1 MDGVQFAFLN
11 QLLDTFRT
19 ASVTGMVNL
28 KPAALGLVTVLGI
41 LDVTAMWGLYFG
53 EMRVR
58 EIMGKVIKIGF
69 FVILIL
75 NWGPITTAVE
85 DTFVKVGQ
93 IASAHQTATKPSSI
107 MVEGTKKMYRLW
119 NNAIYDVPMAD
130 KDSDGN
136 LIVSKKSNTPF
147 YDSNGNLQKNAE
159 DLVAESKSSNPFSGL
174 GEAIAAIPGRIIKI
188 ILALAIFIAFA
199 FIALNVLLCFVE
211 FYLTTALSIILLP
224 FGVNSHTSFISQKA
238 LGAVVNFGVKLMIM
252 IFLLG
257 LMSTMISKM
266 DAITNDDY
274 GKLFEAVL
282 QACMYAF
289 LIWKLPSLI
298 SGMLSG
304 TPSMGASAS
313 GVVQSAATAAGAGAM
328 TTRFMGAGSAAAFR
342 GMANASRISGDAI
355 RAGGVAAASSNTVRG
370 AIFNSMRGTASHLGT
385 VTKGAYRHQIN
396 AAKNSF
402 INAVARENT
411 ASTISRKLSN
421 LKGYKRS

>member
-11 QLLDTFRT
+11 QLLDTFRN

-28 KPAALGLVTVLGI
+28 KPAALGLVAVLGI
-41 LDVTAMWGLYFG
+41 LDITAMWGLYFG

-58 EIMGKVIKIGF
+58 EIMGKVIKISF
-69 FVILIL
+69 FVILIM

-119 NNAIYDVPMAD
+119 NNAIYDIPM
-130 KDSDGN
+130 SDTA
-136 LIVSKKSNTPF
+136 KSSDNIPY
-147 YDSNGNLQKNAE
+147 YDSNGNLNKDATKMVEADKKANAPT
-159 DLVAESKSSNPFSGL
+159 NPFSGL
-174 GEAIAAIPGRIIKI
+174 GESIAAIPGRIIKI

-199 FIALNVLLCFVE
+199 FIALNVLLCFIE

-304 TPSMGASAS
+304 TPSMGASAA

-370 AIFNSMRGTASHLGT
+370 AIFNSMRGTANHLGT

-396 AAKNSF
+396 AAKNTF
-402 INAVARENT
+402 LNAVARENT
-411 ASTISRKLSN
+411 ASTISRKLSHLN
-421 LKGYKRS
+421 GYKRS

>member
-119 NNAIYDVPMAD
+119 NNAIYDIPM
-130 KDSDGN
+130 SDTA
-136 LIVSKKSNTPF
+136 KSSDNIPY
-147 YDSNGNLQKNAE
+147 YDSNGNLNKDATKMVEADKKANAPT
-159 DLVAESKSSNPFSGL
+159 NPFSGL
-174 GEAIAAIPGRIIKI
+174 GESIAAIPGRIIKI

-355 RAGGVAAASSNTVRG
+355 RAGGAAAASSNTVRG
-370 AIFNSMRGTASHLGT
+370 AIFNSMRGTVNHLGT

-396 AAKNSF
+396 AAKNTF
-402 INAVARENT
+402 LNAVARENT
-411 ASTISRKLSN
+411 ASTISRKLSHLN
-421 LKGYKRS
+421 GYKRS

>member
-1 MDGVQFAFLN
+1 MS
-11 QLLDTFRT
+11 R
-19 ASVTGMVNL
+19 
-28 KPAALGLVTVLGI
+28 
-41 LDVTAMWGLYFG
+41 
-53 EMRVR
+53 
-58 EIMGKVIKIGF
+58 
-69 FVILIL
+69 
-75 NWGPITTAVE
+75 
-85 DTFVKVGQ
+85 
-93 IASAHQTATKPSSI
+93 
-107 MVEGTKKMYRLW
+107 
-119 NNAIYDVPMAD
+119 
-130 KDSDGN
+130 
-136 LIVSKKSNTPF
+136 
-147 YDSNGNLQKNAE
+147 
-159 DLVAESKSSNPFSGL
+159 GL
-174 GEAIAAIPGRIIKI
+174 GDVYKRQ
-188 ILALAIFIAFA
+188 LAIFIAFA
-199 FIALNVLLCFVE
+199 FIALNVLLCFIE

-266 DAITNDDY
+266 DAITNEDY

-304 TPSMGASAS
+304 TPSMGASAA

-355 RAGGVAAASSNTVRG
+355 RAGGAAAASSNTVRG
-370 AIFNSMRGTASHLGT
+370 AIFNSMRGTANHLGT

-396 AAKNSF
+396 AAKNTF
-402 INAVARENT
+402 LNAVARENT
-411 ASTISRKLSN
+411 ASTISRKLSHLN
-421 LKGYKRS
+421 GYKRS

>member
-11 QLLDTFRT
+11 QLLDTFRN

-28 KPAALGLVTVLGI
+28 KPAALGLVAVLGI
-41 LDVTAMWGLYFG
+41 LDITAMWGLYFG

-58 EIMGKVIKIGF
+58 EIMGKVIKISF
-69 FVILIL
+69 FVILIM

-93 IASAHQTATKPSSI
+93 IASSHQTATKPSSI

-119 NNAIYDVPMAD
+119 NNAIYDIPM
-130 KDSDGN
+130 SDTA
-136 LIVSKKSNTPF
+136 KSSDNIPY
-147 YDSNGNLQKNAE
+147 YDSNGNLNKDATKMVEADKKANAPT
-159 DLVAESKSSNPFSGL
+159 NPFSGL
-174 GEAIAAIPGRIIKI
+174 GESIAAIPGRIIKI

-199 FIALNVLLCFVE
+199 FIALNVLLCFIE

-274 GKLFEAVL
+274 GKLFESVL

-304 TPSMGASAS
+304 TPSMGASAA

-355 RAGGVAAASSNTVRG
+355 RAGGAAAASSNTVRG

-396 AAKNSF
+396 AAKNTF
-402 INAVARENT
+402 LNAVARENT
-411 ASTISRKLSN
+411 ASTISRKLSHLN
-421 LKGYKRS
+421 GYKRS

>member
-11 QLLDTFRT
+11 QLLDTFRN

-28 KPAALGLVTVLGI
+28 KPAALGLVAVLGI
-41 LDVTAMWGLYFG
+41 LDITAMWGLYFG

-119 NNAIYDVPMAD
+119 NNAIYDIPMAD
-130 KDSDGN
+130 GETA
-136 LIVSKKSNTPF
+136 KSGVPY
-147 YDSNGNLQKNAE
+147 YDSNGNLNKDAE
-159 DLVAESKSSNPFSGL
+159 KMLADSKPKSANPFSGL

-304 TPSMGASAS
+304 TPSMGASAA

-355 RAGGVAAASSNTVRG
+355 RAGGAAAASSNTVRG
-370 AIFNSMRGTASHLGT
+370 AIFNSMRGTANHLGT
-385 VTKGAYRHQIN
+385 VTKGVYRHQIN
-396 AAKNSF
+396 AAKNTF
-402 INAVARENT
+402 LNAVARENT
-411 ASTISRKLSN
+411 ASTISGKVSALN
-421 LKGYKRS
+421 GYKRSRH

>member
-11 QLLDTFRT
+11 QLLDTFRN

-28 KPAALGLVTVLGI
+28 KPAALGLVAVLGI
-41 LDVTAMWGLYFG
+41 LDITAMWGLYFG

-58 EIMGKVIKIGF
+58 EIMGKVIKISF
-69 FVILIL
+69 FVILIM

-119 NNAIYDVPMAD
+119 NNAIYDIPM
-130 KDSDGN
+130 SDTA
-136 LIVSKKSNTPF
+136 KSSDNIPY
-147 YDSNGNLQKNAE
+147 YDSNGNLNKDATKMVEADKKANAPT
-159 DLVAESKSSNPFSGL
+159 NPFSGL
-174 GEAIAAIPGRIIKI
+174 GESIAAIPGRIIKI

-199 FIALNVLLCFVE
+199 FIALNVLLCFIE

-304 TPSMGASAS
+304 TPSMGASAA
-313 GVVQSAATAAGAGAM
+313 GVVQSAATVAGAGAM

-370 AIFNSMRGTASHLGT
+370 AIFNSMRGTANHLGT

-396 AAKNSF
+396 AAKNTF
-402 INAVARENT
+402 LNAVARENT

>member
-119 NNAIYDVPMAD
+119 NNAIYDIPM
-130 KDSDGN
+130 SDTA
-136 LIVSKKSNTPF
+136 KSSDNIPY
-147 YDSNGNLQKNAE
+147 YDSNGNLNKDATKMIEADKKANAPT
-159 DLVAESKSSNPFSGL
+159 NPFSGL
-174 GEAIAAIPGRIIKI
+174 GESIAAIPGRIIKI

-199 FIALNVLLCFVE
+199 FIALNVLLCFIE

-304 TPSMGASAS
+304 TPSMGASAA

-355 RAGGVAAASSNTVRG
+355 RAGGAAAASSNTVRG
-370 AIFNSMRGTASHLGT
+370 AIFNSMRGTANHLGT

>member
-119 NNAIYDVPMAD
+119 NNAIYDIPM
-130 KDSDGN
+130 SDTA
-136 LIVSKKSNTPF
+136 KSSDNIPY
-147 YDSNGNLQKNAE
+147 YDSNGNLNKDATKMVEADKKANAPT
-159 DLVAESKSSNPFSGL
+159 NPFSGL
-174 GEAIAAIPGRIIKI
+174 GESIAAIPGRIIKI

-304 TPSMGASAS
+304 TPSMGASAA
-313 GVVQSAATAAGAGAM
+313 GVVQSAATAAGAGSM

-396 AAKNSF
+396 AAKNTF
-402 INAVARENT
+402 LNAVARENT
-411 ASTISRKLSN
+411 ASTISRRLSHLN
-421 LKGYKRS
+421 GYKRS

>member
-58 EIMGKVIKIGF
+58 EIMGKVIKISF
-69 FVILIL
+69 FVILIM

-119 NNAIYDVPMAD
+119 NNAIYDIPM
-130 KDSDGN
+130 SDTA
-136 LIVSKKSNTPF
+136 KSSDNIPY
-147 YDSNGNLQKNAE
+147 YDSNGNLNKDATKMVEADKKANAPT
-159 DLVAESKSSNPFSGL
+159 NPFSGL
-174 GEAIAAIPGRIIKI
+174 GESIAAIPGRIIKI

-199 FIALNVLLCFVE
+199 FIALNVLLCFIE

-304 TPSMGASAS
+304 TPSMGASAT

-328 TTRFMGAGSAAAFR
+328 TTRLMGAGSAAAFR

-396 AAKNSF
+396 AAKNTF
-402 INAVARENT
+402 LNAVARENT

>member
-119 NNAIYDVPMAD
+119 NNAIYDIPM
-130 KDSDGN
+130 SDTA
-136 LIVSKKSNTPF
+136 KSSDNIPY
-147 YDSNGNLQKNAE
+147 YDSNGNLNKDATKMVEADKKANAPT
-159 DLVAESKSSNPFSGL
+159 NPFSGL
-174 GEAIAAIPGRIIKI
+174 GESIAAIPGRIIKI

-257 LMSTMISKM
+257 LMSNMISKM

-355 RAGGVAAASSNTVRG
+355 RAGGAAAASSNTVRG
-370 AIFNSMRGTASHLGT
+370 AIFNSMRGTANHLGT

-396 AAKNSF
+396 AAKNTF
-402 INAVARENT
+402 LNAVARENT
-411 ASTISRKLSN
+411 ASTISRKLSHLN
-421 LKGYKRS
+421 GYKRS

>member
-58 EIMGKVIKIGF
+58 EIMGKVIKVGF

-119 NNAIYDVPMAD
+119 NNAIYDIPM
-130 KDSDGN
+130 SDTA
-136 LIVSKKSNTPF
+136 KSSDNIPY
-147 YDSNGNLQKNAE
+147 YDSNGNLNKDATKMVEADKKANAPT
-159 DLVAESKSSNPFSGL
+159 NPFSGL
-174 GEAIAAIPGRIIKI
+174 GESIAAIPGRIIKI

-355 RAGGVAAASSNTVRG
+355 RAGGAAAASSNTVRG
-370 AIFNSMRGTASHLGT
+370 AIFNSMRGTANHLGT

-396 AAKNSF
+396 AAKNTF
-402 INAVARENT
+402 LNAVARENT
-411 ASTISRKLSN
+411 ASTISRKLSHLN
-421 LKGYKRS
+421 GYKRS

>member
-1 MDGVQFAFLN
+1 M
-11 QLLDTFRT
+11 
-19 ASVTGMVNL
+19 
-28 KPAALGLVTVLGI
+28 
-41 LDVTAMWGLYFG
+41 
-53 EMRVR
+53 
-58 EIMGKVIKIGF
+58 
-69 FVILIL
+69 
-75 NWGPITTAVE
+75 
-85 DTFVKVGQ
+85 
-93 IASAHQTATKPSSI
+93 
-107 MVEGTKKMYRLW
+107 
-119 NNAIYDVPMAD
+119 
-130 KDSDGN
+130 
-136 LIVSKKSNTPF
+136 
-147 YDSNGNLQKNAE
+147 
-159 DLVAESKSSNPFSGL
+159 
-174 GEAIAAIPGRIIKI
+174 
-188 ILALAIFIAFA
+188 
-199 FIALNVLLCFVE
+199 
-211 FYLTTALSIILLP
+211 P

-304 TPSMGASAS
+304 TPSMGASAA
-313 GVVQSAATAAGAGAM
+313 GVVQSAATAAGAGSM

-396 AAKNSF
+396 AAKNTF
-402 INAVARENT
+402 LNAVARENT
-411 ASTISRKLSN
+411 ASTISRRLSHLN
-421 LKGYKRS
+421 GYKRS

>member
-11 QLLDTFRT
+11 QLLDTFRN

-28 KPAALGLVTVLGI
+28 KPAALGLVAVLGI
-41 LDVTAMWGLYFG
+41 LDITAMWGLYFG

-58 EIMGKVIKIGF
+58 EIMGKVIKISF

-119 NNAIYDVPMAD
+119 NNAIYDIPM
-130 KDSDGN
+130 SDTA
-136 LIVSKKSNTPF
+136 KSSDNIPY
-147 YDSNGNLQKNAE
+147 YDSNGNLNKDATKMVEADKKANAPT
-159 DLVAESKSSNPFSGL
+159 NPFSGL
-174 GEAIAAIPGRIIKI
+174 GESIAAIPGRIIKI

-199 FIALNVLLCFVE
+199 FIALNVLLCFIE

-224 FGVNSHTSFISQKA
+224 FGVNNHTSFISQKA

-304 TPSMGASAS
+304 TPSMGASAA

-370 AIFNSMRGTASHLGT
+370 AIFNSMRGTANHLGT

-396 AAKNSF
+396 AAKNTF
-402 INAVARENT
+402 LNAVARENT
-411 ASTISRKLSN
+411 ASTISRKLSHLN
-421 LKGYKRS
+421 GYKRS

>member
-11 QLLDTFRT
+11 QLLDTFRN

-28 KPAALGLVTVLGI
+28 KPAALGLVAVLGI

-58 EIMGKVIKIGF
+58 EIMGKVIKISF
-69 FVILIL
+69 FVILIM

-119 NNAIYDVPMAD
+119 NNAIYDIPM
-130 KDSDGN
+130 SDTA
-136 LIVSKKSNTPF
+136 KSSDNIPY
-147 YDSNGNLQKNAE
+147 YDSNGNLNKDATKMVEADKKANAPT
-159 DLVAESKSSNPFSGL
+159 NPFSGL
-174 GEAIAAIPGRIIKI
+174 GESIAAIPGRIIKI

-304 TPSMGASAS
+304 TPSMGASAA

-355 RAGGVAAASSNTVRG
+355 RAGGVAAANSNTVRG
-370 AIFNSMRGTASHLGT
+370 AIFNSMRGTANHLGT

>member
-119 NNAIYDVPMAD
+119 NNAIYDIPM
-130 KDSDGN
+130 SDTA
-136 LIVSKKSNTPF
+136 KSSDNIPY
-147 YDSNGNLQKNAE
+147 YDSNGNLNKDATKMVEADKKANAPT
-159 DLVAESKSSNPFSGL
+159 NPFSGL
-174 GEAIAAIPGRIIKI
+174 GESIAAIPGRIIKI

-304 TPSMGASAS
+304 TPSMGASAA

-355 RAGGVAAASSNTVRG
+355 RAGGVAAANSNTVRG
-370 AIFNSMRGTASHLGT
+370 AIFNSMRGTANHLGT

-402 INAVARENT
+402 LNAVARENT

>member
-119 NNAIYDVPMAD
+119 NNAIYDIPM
-130 KDSDGN
+130 SDTA
-136 LIVSKKSNTPF
+136 KSSDNIPY
-147 YDSNGNLQKNAE
+147 YDSNGNLNKDATKMVEADKKANAPT
-159 DLVAESKSSNPFSGL
+159 NPFSGL
-174 GEAIAAIPGRIIKI
+174 GESIAAIPGRIIKI

-304 TPSMGASAS
+304 TPSMGASAA
-313 GVVQSAATAAGAGAM
+313 GVVQSAATTAGAGAM

-396 AAKNSF
+396 AAKNTF
-402 INAVARENT
+402 LNAVARENT
-411 ASTISRKLSN
+411 ASTISRRLSHLN
-421 LKGYKRS
+421 GYKRS

>member
-11 QLLDTFRT
+11 QLLDTFRN

-28 KPAALGLVTVLGI
+28 KPAALGLVAVLGI
-41 LDVTAMWGLYFG
+41 LDITAMWGLYFG

-119 NNAIYDVPMAD
+119 NNAIYDIPMAD
-130 KDSDGN
+130 GETA
-136 LIVSKKSNTPF
+136 KSGVPY
-147 YDSNGNLQKNAE
+147 YDSNGNLNKDAE
-159 DLVAESKSSNPFSGL
+159 KMLADSKPKSANPFSGL

-238 LGAVVNFGVKLMIM
+238 LGAVVNFGIKLMIM

-304 TPSMGASAS
+304 TPSMGASAA

-355 RAGGVAAASSNTVRG
+355 RAGGAAAASSNTVRG
-370 AIFNSMRGTASHLGT
+370 AIFNSMRGTANHLGT

-396 AAKNSF
+396 AAKNTF
-402 INAVARENT
+402 LNAVARENT
-411 ASTISRKLSN
+411 ASTISGKVSALN
-421 LKGYKRS
+421 GYKRSRH

>member
-11 QLLDTFRT
+11 QLLDTFRN

-28 KPAALGLVTVLGI
+28 KPAALGLVAVLGI
-41 LDVTAMWGLYFG
+41 LDITAMWGLYFG

-58 EIMGKVIKIGF
+58 EIMGKVIKISF
-69 FVILIL
+69 FVILIM

-119 NNAIYDVPMAD
+119 NNAIYDIPM
-130 KDSDGN
+130 SDTA
-136 LIVSKKSNTPF
+136 KSSDNIPY
-147 YDSNGNLQKNAE
+147 YDSNGNLNKDATKMIEADKKANAPT
-159 DLVAESKSSNPFSGL
+159 NPFSGL
-174 GEAIAAIPGRIIKI
+174 GESIAAIPGRIIKI

-199 FIALNVLLCFVE
+199 FIALNVLLCFIE

-304 TPSMGASAS
+304 TPSMGASAA

-355 RAGGVAAASSNTVRG
+355 RAGGVAAANSNTVRG

-396 AAKNSF
+396 AAKNTF
-402 INAVARENT
+402 LNAVARENT
-411 ASTISRKLSN
+411 ASTISRKLSHLN
-421 LKGYKRS
+421 GYKRS

>member
-11 QLLDTFRT
+11 QLLDTFRN

-28 KPAALGLVTVLGI
+28 KPAALGLVAVLGI
-41 LDVTAMWGLYFG
+41 LDITAMWGLYFG

-58 EIMGKVIKIGF
+58 EIMGKVIKISF
-69 FVILIL
+69 FVILIM

-119 NNAIYDVPMAD
+119 NNAIYDIPM
-130 KDSDGN
+130 SDTA
-136 LIVSKKSNTPF
+136 KSSDNIPY
-147 YDSNGNLQKNAE
+147 YDSNGNLNKDATKMVEADKKANAPT
-159 DLVAESKSSNPFSGL
+159 NPFSGL
-174 GEAIAAIPGRIIKI
+174 GESIAAIPGRIIKI

-199 FIALNVLLCFVE
+199 FIALNVLLCFIE

-274 GKLFEAVL
+274 GKLFESVL

-304 TPSMGASAS
+304 TPSMGASAA

-355 RAGGVAAASSNTVRG
+355 RAGGAAAASSNTVRG

-396 AAKNSF
+396 AAKNTF
-402 INAVARENT
+402 LNAVARENT
-411 ASTISRKLSN
+411 ASTISRKLSHLN
-421 LKGYKRS
+421 GYKRS

>member
-19 ASVTGMVNL
+19 ASITGMVNL

-119 NNAIYDVPMAD
+119 NNAIYDIPM
-130 KDSDGN
+130 SDTA
-136 LIVSKKSNTPF
+136 KSSDNIPY
-147 YDSNGNLQKNAE
+147 YDSNGNLNKDATKMVEADKKANAPT
-159 DLVAESKSSNPFSGL
+159 NPFSGL
-174 GEAIAAIPGRIIKI
+174 GESIAAIPGRIIKI

-304 TPSMGASAS
+304 TPSMGASAA

-396 AAKNSF
+396 AAKNTF
-402 INAVARENT
+402 LNAVARENT
-411 ASTISRKLSN
+411 ASTISRRLSHLN
-421 LKGYKRS
+421 GYKRS

>member
-11 QLLDTFRT
+11 QLLDTFRN

-119 NNAIYDVPMAD
+119 NNAIYDIPM
-130 KDSDGN
+130 SDTA
-136 LIVSKKSNTPF
+136 KSSDNIPY
-147 YDSNGNLQKNAE
+147 YDSNGNLNKDATKMVEADKKANAPT
-159 DLVAESKSSNPFSGL
+159 NPFSGL
-174 GEAIAAIPGRIIKI
+174 GESIAAIPGRIIKI

-304 TPSMGASAS
+304 TPSMGASAA

-355 RAGGVAAASSNTVRG
+355 RAGGAAAASSNTVRG
-370 AIFNSMRGTASHLGT
+370 AIFNSMRGTANHLGT

>member
-119 NNAIYDVPMAD
+119 NNAIYDIPM
-130 KDSDGN
+130 SDTA
-136 LIVSKKSNTPF
+136 KSSDNIPY
-147 YDSNGNLQKNAE
+147 YDSNGNLNKDATKMIEADKKANAPT
-159 DLVAESKSSNPFSGL
+159 NPFSGL
-174 GEAIAAIPGRIIKI
+174 GESIAAIPGRIIKI

-199 FIALNVLLCFVE
+199 FIALNVLLCFIE

-238 LGAVVNFGVKLMIM
+238 LGAVVNFGVKLMVM

-304 TPSMGASAS
+304 TPSMGASAA

-396 AAKNSF
+396 AAKNTF
-402 INAVARENT
+402 LNAVARENT
-411 ASTISRKLSN
+411 ASTISRRLSHLN
-421 LKGYKRS
+421 GYKRS

>member
-58 EIMGKVIKIGF
+58 EIMGKVIKISF

-119 NNAIYDVPMAD
+119 NNAIYDIPM
-130 KDSDGN
+130 SDTA
-136 LIVSKKSNTPF
+136 KSSDNIPY
-147 YDSNGNLQKNAE
+147 YDSNGNLNKDATKMVEADKKANAPT
-159 DLVAESKSSNPFSGL
+159 NPFSGL
-174 GEAIAAIPGRIIKI
+174 GESIAAIPGRIIKI

-224 FGVNSHTSFISQKA
+224 VGVNSHTSFISQKA

-252 IFLLG
+252 IVLLG

-304 TPSMGASAS
+304 TPSMGASAA

-355 RAGGVAAASSNTVRG
+355 RAGGVAAANSNTVRG
-370 AIFNSMRGTASHLGT
+370 AIFNSMRGTANHLGT

-411 ASTISRKLSN
+411 ASTISRKLSH

>member
-11 QLLDTFRT
+11 QLLDTFRN

-119 NNAIYDVPMAD
+119 NNAIYDIPM
-130 KDSDGN
+130 SDTA
-136 LIVSKKSNTPF
+136 KSSDNIPY
-147 YDSNGNLQKNAE
+147 YDSNGNLNKDATKMVEADKKANAPT
-159 DLVAESKSSNPFSGL
+159 NPFSGL
-174 GEAIAAIPGRIIKI
+174 GESIAAIPGRIIKI

-304 TPSMGASAS
+304 TPSMGASAT

-396 AAKNSF
+396 AAKNTF
-402 INAVARENT
+402 LNAVARENT
-411 ASTISRKLSN
+411 ASTISRRLSHLN
-421 LKGYKRS
+421 GYKRS

>member
-11 QLLDTFRT
+11 QLLDTFRN

-119 NNAIYDVPMAD
+119 NNAIYDIPM
-130 KDSDGN
+130 SDTA
-136 LIVSKKSNTPF
+136 KSSDNIPY
-147 YDSNGNLQKNAE
+147 YDSNGNLNKDATKMVEADKKANAPP
-159 DLVAESKSSNPFSGL
+159 NPFSGL
-174 GEAIAAIPGRIIKI
+174 GESIAAIPGRIIKI

-304 TPSMGASAS
+304 TPSMGASAA

-355 RAGGVAAASSNTVRG
+355 RAGGVAAAGSNTVRS
-370 AIFNSMRGTASHLGT
+370 AIYNSMRGTASHLGT

-396 AAKNSF
+396 AAKNTF
-402 INAVARENT
+402 LNAVARENT
-411 ASTISRKLSN
+411 ASTISRRLSHLN
-421 LKGYKRS
+421 GYKRS

>member
-11 QLLDTFRT
+11 QLLDTFRN

-119 NNAIYDVPMAD
+119 NNAIYDIPM
-130 KDSDGN
+130 SDTA
-136 LIVSKKSNTPF
+136 KSSDNIPY
-147 YDSNGNLQKNAE
+147 YDSNGNLNKDATKMVEADKKANAPT
-159 DLVAESKSSNPFSGL
+159 NPFSGL
-174 GEAIAAIPGRIIKI
+174 GESIAAIPGRIIKI

-304 TPSMGASAS
+304 TPSMGASAA

-328 TTRFMGAGSAAAFR
+328 TTRFIGAGSAAAFR

-396 AAKNSF
+396 AAKNTF
-402 INAVARENT
+402 LNAVARENT
-411 ASTISRKLSN
+411 ASTISRRLSHLN
-421 LKGYKRS
+421 GYKRS

>member
-11 QLLDTFRT
+11 QLLDTFRI

-28 KPAALGLVTVLGI
+28 EPAALGLVAVLGI
-41 LDVTAMWGLYFG
+41 LDITAMWGLYFG

-58 EIMGKVIKIGF
+58 EIMGKVIKISF
-69 FVILIL
+69 FVILIM

-119 NNAIYDVPMAD
+119 NNAIYDIPM
-130 KDSDGN
+130 SDTA
-136 LIVSKKSNTPF
+136 KSSDNIPY
-147 YDSNGNLQKNAE
+147 YDSNGNLNKDATKMVEADKKANAPT
-159 DLVAESKSSNPFSGL
+159 NPFSGL
-174 GEAIAAIPGRIIKI
+174 GESIAAIPGRIIKI

-199 FIALNVLLCFVE
+199 FIALNVLLCFIE

-304 TPSMGASAS
+304 TPSMGASAA
-313 GVVQSAATAAGAGAM
+313 GVVQSAATVAGAGAM
-328 TTRFMGAGSAAAFR
+328 TIRFMGAGSAAAFR

-370 AIFNSMRGTASHLGT
+370 AIFNSMRGTANHLGT

>member
-119 NNAIYDVPMAD
+119 NNAIYDIPM
-130 KDSDGN
+130 SDTA
-136 LIVSKKSNTPF
+136 KSSDNIPY
-147 YDSNGNLQKNAE
+147 YDSNGNLNKDATKMIEADKKANAPT
-159 DLVAESKSSNPFSGL
+159 NPFSGL
-174 GEAIAAIPGRIIKI
+174 GESIAAIPGRIIKI

-199 FIALNVLLCFVE
+199 FIALNVLLCFIE

-304 TPSMGASAS
+304 TPSMGASAA
-313 GVVQSAATAAGAGAM
+313 GVVQSAATAAGVGTM

-355 RAGGVAAASSNTVRG
+355 RAGGVAAANSNTVRG
-370 AIFNSMRGTASHLGT
+370 AIFNSMRGTANHLGT

>member
-119 NNAIYDVPMAD
+119 NNAIYDIPM
-130 KDSDGN
+130 SDTA
-136 LIVSKKSNTPF
+136 KSSDNIPY
-147 YDSNGNLQKNAE
+147 YDSNGNLNKDATKMVEADKKANAPT
-159 DLVAESKSSNPFSGL
+159 NPFSGL
-174 GEAIAAIPGRIIKI
+174 GESIAAIPGRIIKI

-355 RAGGVAAASSNTVRG
+355 RAGGVAAVSSNTVRG
-370 AIFNSMRGTASHLGT
+370 AIFNSMRGTANHLGT

-396 AAKNSF
+396 AAKNTF
-402 INAVARENT
+402 LNAVARENT
-411 ASTISRKLSN
+411 ASTISRKLSHLN
-421 LKGYKRS
+421 GYKRS

>member
-58 EIMGKVIKIGF
+58 EIMGKVIKISF

-119 NNAIYDVPMAD
+119 NNAIYDIPM
-130 KDSDGN
+130 SDTA
-136 LIVSKKSNTPF
+136 KSSDNIPY
-147 YDSNGNLQKNAE
+147 YDSNGNLNKDATKMVEADKKANAPT
-159 DLVAESKSSNPFSGL
+159 NPFSGL
-174 GEAIAAIPGRIIKI
+174 GESIAAIPGRIIKI

-304 TPSMGASAS
+304 TPSMGASAA

-355 RAGGVAAASSNTVRG
+355 RAGGVAAANSNTVRG
-370 AIFNSMRGTASHLGT
+370 AIFNSMRGTANHLGT

>member
-119 NNAIYDVPMAD
+119 NNAIYDIPM
-130 KDSDGN
+130 SDTA
-136 LIVSKKSNTPF
+136 KSSDNIPY
-147 YDSNGNLQKNAE
+147 YDSNGNLNKDATKMVEADKKANAPT
-159 DLVAESKSSNPFSGL
+159 NPFSGL
-174 GEAIAAIPGRIIKI
+174 GESIAAIPGRIIKI

-211 FYLTTALSIILLP
+211 FYLTTALSILLLP

-304 TPSMGASAS
+304 TPSMGASAA

-355 RAGGVAAASSNTVRG
+355 RAGGAAAASSNTVRG

-396 AAKNSF
+396 AAKNTF
-402 INAVARENT
+402 LNAVARENT
-411 ASTISRKLSN
+411 ASTISRRLSHLN
-421 LKGYKRS
+421 GYKRS

>member
-11 QLLDTFRT
+11 QLLDTFRN

-58 EIMGKVIKIGF
+58 EIMGKVIKISF

-119 NNAIYDVPMAD
+119 NNAIYDIPM
-130 KDSDGN
+130 SDTA
-136 LIVSKKSNTPF
+136 KSSDNIPY
-147 YDSNGNLQKNAE
+147 YDSNGNLNKDATKMVEADKKANAPT
-159 DLVAESKSSNPFSGL
+159 NPFSGL
-174 GEAIAAIPGRIIKI
+174 GESIAAIPGRIIKI

-304 TPSMGASAS
+304 TPSMGASAA

-355 RAGGVAAASSNTVRG
+355 RAGGVAAANSNTVRG
-370 AIFNSMRGTASHLGT
+370 AIFNSMRGTANHLGT

>member
-11 QLLDTFRT
+11 QLLDTFRN

-28 KPAALGLVTVLGI
+28 KPAALGLVAVLGI
-41 LDVTAMWGLYFG
+41 LDITAMWGLYFG

-58 EIMGKVIKIGF
+58 EIMGKVIKISF
-69 FVILIL
+69 FVILIM

-119 NNAIYDVPMAD
+119 NNAIYDIPM
-130 KDSDGN
+130 SDTA
-136 LIVSKKSNTPF
+136 KSSDNIPY
-147 YDSNGNLQKNAE
+147 YDSNGNLNKDATKMVEADKKANAPT
-159 DLVAESKSSNPFSGL
+159 NPFSGL
-174 GEAIAAIPGRIIKI
+174 GESIAAIPGRIIKI

-199 FIALNVLLCFVE
+199 FIALNVLLCFIE

-304 TPSMGASAS
+304 TPSMGASAA
-313 GVVQSAATAAGAGAM
+313 GVVQSAATVAGAGAM

-396 AAKNSF
+396 AAKNTF
-402 INAVARENT
+402 LNAVARENT
-411 ASTISRKLSN
+411 ASTISRRLSHLN
-421 LKGYKRS
+421 GYKRS

>member
-11 QLLDTFRT
+11 QLLDTFRN

-28 KPAALGLVTVLGI
+28 KPAALGLVAVLGI
-41 LDVTAMWGLYFG
+41 LDITAMWGLYFG

-58 EIMGKVIKIGF
+58 EIMGKVIKISF
-69 FVILIL
+69 FVILIM

-119 NNAIYDVPMAD
+119 NNAIYDIPMAD
-130 KDSDGN
+130 GETA
-136 LIVSKKSNTPF
+136 KSVVPY
-147 YDSNGNLQKNAE
+147 YDSNGNLNKDAEKMLADSKPKNT
-159 DLVAESKSSNPFSGL
+159 NPFSGL
-174 GEAIAAIPGRIIKI
+174 GESIAAIPGRIIKI

-304 TPSMGASAS
+304 TPSMGASAA

-355 RAGGVAAASSNTVRG
+355 RAGGAAAASSNTVRG
-370 AIFNSMRGTASHLGT
+370 AIFNSMRGTANHLGT

-396 AAKNSF
+396 AAKNTF
-402 INAVARENT
+402 LNAVARENT
-411 ASTISRKLSN
+411 ASTISRKLSHLN
-421 LKGYKRS
+421 GYKRS

>member
-119 NNAIYDVPMAD
+119 NNAIYDIPM
-130 KDSDGN
+130 SDTE
-136 LIVSKKSNTPF
+136 KSSDNIPY
-147 YDSNGNLQKNAE
+147 YDSNGNLNKDATKMVEADKKANAPT
-159 DLVAESKSSNPFSGL
+159 NPFSGL
-174 GEAIAAIPGRIIKI
+174 GESIAAIPGRIIKI

-355 RAGGVAAASSNTVRG
+355 RAGGVAAANSNTVRG
-370 AIFNSMRGTASHLGT
+370 AIFNSMRGTANHLGT

>member
-11 QLLDTFRT
+11 QLLDTFRN

-119 NNAIYDVPMAD
+119 NNAIYDIPM
-130 KDSDGN
+130 SDTA
-136 LIVSKKSNTPF
+136 KSSDNIPY
-147 YDSNGNLQKNAE
+147 YDSNGNLNKDATKMVEADKKANAPT
-159 DLVAESKSSNPFSGL
+159 NPFSGL
-174 GEAIAAIPGRIIKI
+174 GESIAAIPGRIIKI

-304 TPSMGASAS
+304 TPSMGASAA

-370 AIFNSMRGTASHLGT
+370 AIFNSTRGTASHLGT

-396 AAKNSF
+396 AAKNTF
-402 INAVARENT
+402 LNAVARENT
-411 ASTISRKLSN
+411 ASTISRRLSHLN
-421 LKGYKRS
+421 GYKRS

>member
-11 QLLDTFRT
+11 QLLDTFRN

-119 NNAIYDVPMAD
+119 NNAIYDIPM
-130 KDSDGN
+130 SDTA
-136 LIVSKKSNTPF
+136 KSSDNIPY
-147 YDSNGNLQKNAE
+147 YDSNGNLNKDATKMVEADKKANAPT
-159 DLVAESKSSNPFSGL
+159 NPFSGL
-174 GEAIAAIPGRIIKI
+174 GESIAAIPGRIIKI

-304 TPSMGASAS
+304 TPSMGASAA
-313 GVVQSAATAAGAGAM
+313 GVVQSATTAAGAGAM
-328 TTRFMGAGSAAAFR
+328 TTRFMGSGSAAAFR

-355 RAGGVAAASSNTVRG
+355 RAGGVAAANSNTVRG
-370 AIFNSMRGTASHLGT
+370 AIFNSMRGTANHLGT

-421 LKGYKRS
+421 LKGYKRP

>member
-119 NNAIYDVPMAD
+119 NNAIYDIPM
-130 KDSDGN
+130 SDTA
-136 LIVSKKSNTPF
+136 KSSDNIPY
-147 YDSNGNLQKNAE
+147 YDSNGNLNKDATKMVEADKKANAPT
-159 DLVAESKSSNPFSGL
+159 NPFSGL
-174 GEAIAAIPGRIIKI
+174 GESIAAIPGRIIKI

-304 TPSMGASAS
+304 TPSMGASAA

-396 AAKNSF
+396 AAKNTF
-402 INAVARENT
+402 LNAVARENT
-411 ASTISRKLSN
+411 ASTISRRLSHLN
-421 LKGYKRS
+421 GYKRS

>member
-11 QLLDTFRT
+11 QLLDTFRN

-119 NNAIYDVPMAD
+119 NNAIYDIPM
-130 KDSDGN
+130 SDTA
-136 LIVSKKSNTPF
+136 KSSDNIPY
-147 YDSNGNLQKNAE
+147 YDSNGNLNKDATKMVEADKKANAPT
-159 DLVAESKSSNPFSGL
+159 NPFSGL
-174 GEAIAAIPGRIIKI
+174 GESIAAIPGRIIKI

-355 RAGGVAAASSNTVRG
+355 RAGGAAAASSNTVRG
-370 AIFNSMRGTASHLGT
+370 AIFNSMRGTANHLGT

-396 AAKNSF
+396 AAKNTF
-402 INAVARENT
+402 LNAVARENT
-411 ASTISRKLSN
+411 ASTISRKLSHLN
-421 LKGYKRS
+421 GYKRS